1 MTIAEVSR
9 RYAISADTLRYYER
23 IGLIPPV
30 PRNKSGIRDY
40 DEESCRWIELMK
52 CMRRAGVQVEA
63 LIEYVRLTQEG
74 DATIPARL
82 QLLTE
87 QRESLL
93 EQRAKI
99 DTTLKRLAY
108 KIHRYEVAVET
119 GVLTWPSDCQEDSA
133 KGSEES

>member
-52 CMRRAGVQVEA
+52 CMRAAGVRIEA
-63 LIEYVRLTQEG
+63 LIESVALVQRG
-74 DATIPARL
+74 DETIDARKA
-82 QLLTE
+82 LLIE
-87 QRESLL
+87 QRNQLIARMEDMQASLERL
-93 EQRAKI
+93 NDKI
-99 DTTLKRLAY
+99 D
-108 KIHRYEVAVET
+108 RYGQGLLVKERQ
-119 GVLTWPSDCQEDSA
+119 LRRP
-133 KGSEES
+133 KEESGEDKKSV